1 VTAQPFITASSI
13 IRGSIIQS
21 MRQSGGEDFLATP
34 RLDEPDSRVP
44 GGDKTWCPFWR
55 AGDRRPANGQDG
67 YSSDLEGTLLVYLL
81 GLPKAKLAHAYIT
94 HPHTERGMSVLL
106 VFVALAMMTIL
117 VLHSIGG
124 KFAGIL
130 GGPLVALPML
140 AYIPACNWLI
150 LTDVRALRLLLR
162 QFEVSHAPS
171 FILAAPRHFR
181 YYLESLIKPWFLG
194 RYGSWL
200 RTGQSQCRA

>member
-1 VTAQPFITASSI
+1 
-13 IRGSIIQS
+13 

-34 RLDEPDSRVP
+34 RLDEPDGVS
-44 GGDKTWCPFWR
+44 GGDRTWCPFWR
-55 AGDRRPANGQDG
+55 AGDRKPRAANGHAD

-81 GLPKAKLAHAYIT
+81 GPSKAKLAHAYIT
-94 HPHTERGMSVLL
+94 HPITEQGMSILL
-106 VFVALAMMTIL
+106 VLVALAMMVIL

-130 GGPLVALPML
+130 GGPLVVLPML

-171 FILAAPRHFR
+171 FILAARRDLP
-181 YYLESLIKPWFLG
+181 
-194 RYGSWL
+194 
-200 RTGQSQCRA
+200 